1 MYLDEGEGWNAAGL
15 ASFAAPDGVECVRA
29 VFEDGDETTGDWA
42 KSSFPLSTADLGRVA
57 ELRSAMDYAM
67 RQAAGGGSDGGSLA
81 LAADGE
87 SLIR

>member
-1 MYLDEGEGWNAAGL
+1 MEGAG
-15 ASFAAPDGVECVRA
+15 AGA
-29 VFEDGDETTGDWA
+29 VAEDGDEKTGDWA

-81 LAADGE
+81 ADGE